1 MLSAGRQI
9 MMHGLEENVL
19 MSLCLVSLS
28 LGLAA
33 VMAFCVLRLPVDYY
47 EEALVPAQEA
57 VMLQHAFVHPILQYI
72 LHNLFSIFSL
82 VFMI

>member
-33 VMAFCVLRLPVDYY
+33 VMAFCVLRLPVDY

-82 VFMI
+82 VSMI